1 MDKAYVTLNRKQ
13 NAARLLAL
21 SADLAEPNN
30 NIFKLFVKVCAVFES
45 ESGSA
50 PLFFCPFPVL

>member
-21 SADLAEPNN
+21 SADLGRTGTIISSNY
-30 NIFKLFVKVCAVFES
+30 S
-45 ESGSA
+45 
-50 PLFFCPFPVL
+50 